1 MRVPLEYLQV
11 KGGYYAN
18 LLTSPN
24 TADKIVKYTCVLHR
38 TVIDSEGLD
47 EASLLEL

>member
-11 KGGYYAN
+11 KGGYFTN
-18 LLTSPN
+18 LLSSPN
-24 TADKIVKYTCVLHR
+24 VADKIVKCICVLHR

>member
-11 KGGYYAN
+11 KGGYRTN

-24 TADKIVKYTCVLHR
+24 IADKIVKCIRILHR
-38 TVIDSEGLD
+38 KVIDSKGLD